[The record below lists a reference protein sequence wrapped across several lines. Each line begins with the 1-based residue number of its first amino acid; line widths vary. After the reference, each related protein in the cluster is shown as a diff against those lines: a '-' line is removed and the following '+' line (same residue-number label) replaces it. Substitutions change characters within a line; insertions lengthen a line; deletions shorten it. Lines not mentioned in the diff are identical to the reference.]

1 MTQQTFTSW
10 KESSLFLFSF
20 ISHSCYPL
28 ALPCSLVCTRWPCEG
43 LLGAQQCLS
52 LARGVCTLTVQCVC
66 GGGGTRCNSL
76 LSPSVYVML
85 TRSTCNKSWTELSW
99 LWKCETGRISA
110 VNMRVGPFLQ
120 TEICYKLP
128 QQGWARP
135 VRWAKTKSAGEMF
148 FLSLVKRNAAFL
160 ALPTPLCGKSLY
172 NAVRELVRLAYSRW
186 NGACGRWNT
195 QRRM

>member
-1 MTQQTFTSW
+1 MSCVYCACRGSFTCVACLVRGW
-10 KESSLFLFSF
+10 WWCVCVCIVLCYAGMLCVGGAVGGILCCVHMSL
-20 ISHSCYPL
+20 SC
-28 ALPCSLVCTRWPCEG
+28 V
-43 LLGAQQCLS
+43 
-52 LARGVCTLTVQCVC
+52 VQCVC
-66 GGGGTRCNSL
+66 GGGGAWCNSL

-135 VRWAKTKSAGEMF
+135 VRLAKTKSAGEMF

-172 NAVRELVRLAYSRW
+172 NAVRELVRLAYLRW